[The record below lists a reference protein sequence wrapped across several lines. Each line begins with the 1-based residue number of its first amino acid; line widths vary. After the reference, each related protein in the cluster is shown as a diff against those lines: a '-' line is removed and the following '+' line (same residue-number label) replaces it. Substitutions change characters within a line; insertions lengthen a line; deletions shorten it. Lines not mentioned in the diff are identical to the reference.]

1 MRPLLGGL
9 RGQLVALMAGSMLVT
24 LTVLAVYM
32 AREQTQLARESMAQH
47 AAATARSIAL
57 GGENDL
63 VTGRLDVLEDLLVR
77 SADQP
82 GVQRALVVDARGA
95 VLAQVARAPASGPG
109 PGPVRPVYGQPGAR
123 LTLPAGTASA
133 LAESPDGQLLIAWEP
148 VQAGRLLAWV
158 RVEQDT
164 SALATI
170 RQGIWRGAIGACA
183 LALLGTLLLLLGL
196 LRRPLAAIDQARDF
210 AVDLGQAN
218 GRQLETLAG
227 AREVRELVAALNSTS
242 AQLARQHEAIAAQLG
257 LLRRQET
264 ELAERHQRLVMLLAL
279 CPDGIV
285 SFGADGV
292 IAFVNPAFCALI
304 DQQPDQVIGRDLA
317 WLDARLCAASV
328 QTQAWTPLARVFEAV
343 GEAGPARVLA
353 RLAWPRPVDLA
364 LLGVCGEGPAPL
376 RLLYARDITRE
387 TEVDRLKS
395 EFLSTAAHEL
405 RTPMTSIYGFTE
417 LLRVREFS
425 SDRRTDILE
434 KVHRQ
439 CGVMMAILN
448 ELLDLARI
456 EARGAQD
463 FEIVPADLH
472 QVVREAVADFGAP
485 AGRSPPRIEATVAL
499 LPVRVDPAKLGQVMR
514 NLLSNAFKYSPDGGE
529 VQVRLVTERHEA
541 VVEVQDHGIGMTPEQ
556 VARVCERFYRA
567 DASGAILG
575 TGLGMSIVK
584 EIVELHGGR
593 LVLRSAPGEGT
604 LVQVR
609 LPLAPSDPGAA
620 ALPPP
625 GALALAPPEP
635 RPARDAVLVD

>member
-1 MRPLLGGL
+1 MKALLGGL

-24 LTVLAVYM
+24 LTALALYM
-32 AREQTQLARESMAQH
+32 VREQTQLARESIAQQ

-63 VTGRLDVLEDLLVR
+63 VTGRLDVLEELLVR

-82 GVQRALVVDARGA
+82 GVQRVLLVDARGA
-95 VLAQVARAPASGPG
+95 VLAQVVRDRGPG
-109 PGPVRPVYGQPGAR
+109 PGQVRPVYAPPGER
-123 LTLPAGTASA
+123 LTLPAGTTPTLTESA
-133 LAESPDGQLLIAWEP
+133 DGELVTAWEP
-148 VQAGRLLAWV
+148 VLAGTLLAWV
-158 RVEQDT
+158 RVDHDT
-164 SALATI
+164 ASLATI

-210 AVDLGQAN
+210 AIDLGQAT
-218 GRQLETLAG
+218 GRQLAAHTG

-242 AQLARQHEAIAAQLG
+242 AQLAQQREAIAAQVG
-257 LLRRQET
+257 QLRRQET
-264 ELAERHQRLVMLLAL
+264 ELAERHERLVMLFAL

-285 SFGADGV
+285 SFGADGE

-304 DQQPDQVIGRDLA
+304 GQPPEAVVGRDLA
-317 WLDARLCAASV
+317 WLDARMHAASERP
-328 QTQAWTPLARVFEAV
+328 QAWTPLARVFEPAD
-343 GEAGPARVLA
+343 GAGPPRVLA
-353 RLAWPRPVDLA
+353 RLVRPRVVDLA
-364 LLGVCGEGPAPL
+364 LLGVCGEGEAPL
-376 RLLYARDITRE
+376 RLLYARDITHE

-417 LLRVREFS
+417 LLRTRDFGAE
-425 SDRRTDILE
+425 RRTGILE

-456 EARGAQD
+456 ESRGAQD
-463 FEIVPADLH
+463 FEIVPADLR
-472 QVVREAVADFGAP
+472 QVVHEAVADFAVP
-485 AGRSPPRIEATVAL
+485 AGGLPPLVAAAAAP
-499 LPVRVDPAKLGQVMR
+499 LPVRIDTAKLGQVMR

-529 VQVRLVTERHEA
+529 VQVRLVTERQEA
-541 VVEVQDHGIGMTPEQ
+541 VVEVQDHGIGMAPEQ

-609 LPLAPSDPGAA
+609 LPLAPPDPGAA

-625 GALALAPPEP
+625 GALVLAPPEP